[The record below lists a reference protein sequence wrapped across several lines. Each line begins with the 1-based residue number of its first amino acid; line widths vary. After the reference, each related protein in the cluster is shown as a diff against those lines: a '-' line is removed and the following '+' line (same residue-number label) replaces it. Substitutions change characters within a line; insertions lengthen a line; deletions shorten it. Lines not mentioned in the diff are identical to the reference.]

1 LLIKKF
7 LCVEPEAIHVKII
20 FFSIYLCALPL
31 AEWRSQSKQFSCGK
45 PVKDRSCG
53 LLLANWRSHF
63 RKAKALGIAK
73 VPRLSK
79 TARDCRVGHLWFS
92 SGKLAKPLQ
101 AVFLWKTSQRLLS
114 QSESAKA

>member
-1 LLIKKF
+1 IT
-7 LCVEPEAIHVKII
+7 
-20 FFSIYLCALPL
+20 FFGIYLCALPL

-45 PVKDRSCG
+45 PVKDR
-53 LLLANWRSHF
+53 F
-63 RKAKALGIAK
+63 RKAK
-73 VPRLSK
+73 VPRHSK
-79 TARDCRVGHLWFS
+79 TARDCHVGHLWFS